1 MSFEKYPKKDKKKVN
16 LLLQIEIC
24 MNRLKLL
31 RFLFVLFTVLT
42 VVFGI
47 GLIVPENRDNTL
59 GRVGLWCGF
68 IAMLVDA
75 ILSYTEIRKIKKGED
90 S

>member
-1 MSFEKYPKKDKKKVN
+1 
-16 LLLQIEIC
+16 
-24 MNRLKLL
+24 MNRLKFL
-31 RFLFVLFTVLT
+31 RSLFVLFTVLT

>member
-1 MSFEKYPKKDKKKVN
+1 
-16 LLLQIEIC
+16 

-31 RFLFVLFTVLT
+31 RFLFTLFIVLT

-47 GLIVPENRDNTL
+47 GLILPDLRGNVL
-59 GRVGLWCGF
+59 GRIGLWCGF
-68 IAMLVDA
+68 ISQLLLAVVMY
-75 ILSYTEIRKIKKGED
+75 SEIRRTKKGEY

>member
-1 MSFEKYPKKDKKKVN
+1 
-16 LLLQIEIC
+16 

-31 RFLFVLFTVLT
+31 RFLFILFTVLT

-75 ILSYTEIRKIKKGED
+75 IVTYTEIRKIKKGED

>member
-1 MSFEKYPKKDKKKVN
+1 
-16 LLLQIEIC
+16 

-31 RFLFVLFTVLT
+31 RLLFSLFIVLT

-47 GLIVPENRDNTL
+47 LLILPDMRDNVL
-59 GRVGLWCGF
+59 GRIGLWCGF
-68 IAMLVDA
+68 ISQLLLAVVMY
-75 ILSYTEIRKIKKGED
+75 SEIRRTKRGQD